1 MSNLYKMSDIDI
13 LYKVYKHL
21 LEMLSDR
28 KYTLPISIVNT
39 LDEFKDLY
47 KNDITNLEFVVT
59 TNENNKISIFWTN
72 IEKLGIPQL
81 KTYIDQMD
89 NENVNH
95 SILILKNSITT
106 NGKKELEYFNIS
118 SPSKYIEYFEYQD
131 LLINITKHI
140 LVPKHSILTDSEKKD
155 LLTKYSIKRDTQLP
169 KLYVTDPIAKYYGC
183 RKGNIVKVLRDS
195 VANTSYLTYRI
206 VV

>member
-59 TNENNKISIFWTN
+59 HENNKISIFWSN

-81 KTYIDQMD
+81 KTYIDHMD
-89 NENVNH
+89 NENTNH
-95 SILILKNSITT
+95 SILILKNSILSEMSSTST
-106 NGKKELEYFNIS
+106 NLLGYLYSRSCTKIFLTQIPRFTLIS
-118 SPSKYIEYFEYQD
+118 FS
-131 LLINITKHI
+131 T
-140 LVPKHSILTDSEKKD
+140 
-155 LLTKYSIKRDTQLP
+155 
-169 KLYVTDPIAKYYGC
+169 
-183 RKGNIVKVLRDS
+183 
-195 VANTSYLTYRI
+195 
-206 VV
+206 

>member
-59 TNENNKISIFWTN
+59 HENNKISIFWSN
-72 IEKLGIPQL
+72 IEKFGIPQL
-81 KTYIDQMD
+81 KTYVDHMD
-89 NENVNH
+89 NENTNH

-140 LVPKHSILTDSEKKD
+140 LVQKHLILNDSEKKD

>member
-1 MSNLYKMSDIDI
+1 
-13 LYKVYKHL
+13 
-21 LEMLSDR
+21 MLSDR

-39 LDEFKDLY
+39 LDEFTDLY

-59 TNENNKISIFWTN
+59 HENNKISILWTN

-81 KTYIDQMD
+81 KTYIDHMD
-89 NENVNH
+89 NENANH

-106 NGKKELEYFNIS
+106 FGKKALEEFNIGF
-118 SPSKYIEYFEYQD
+118 PSKYIEYFEYQD

-140 LVPKHSILTDSEKKD
+140 LVPKHSILNDSEKKD

-169 KLYVTDPIAKYYGC
+169 KLYITDPIAKYYGC

-195 VANTSYLTYRI
+195 VASTSYLTYRI

>member
-140 LVPKHSILTDSEKKD
+140 LVPKHSILNDSEKKD

-169 KLYVTDPIAKYYGC
+169 KLYITDPIAKYYGC

-195 VANTSYLTYRI
+195 IASTSYLTYRI